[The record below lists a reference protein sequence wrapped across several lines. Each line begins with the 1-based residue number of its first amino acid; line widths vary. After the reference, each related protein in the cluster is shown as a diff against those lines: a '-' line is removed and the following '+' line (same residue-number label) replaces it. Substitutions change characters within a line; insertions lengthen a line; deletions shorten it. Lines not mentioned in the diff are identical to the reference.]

1 VKTFVALHL
10 LQQLLVGG
18 SMPKSPAFGEPGR
31 PPPTARA
38 DRKGLSLSGVQEG
51 SEVELSKLIF
61 HASLPFHDCL
71 TFRMERG
78 FIVHVS
84 VWIQ

>member
-1 VKTFVALHL
+1 MRARVKTFVALHL

-51 SEVELSKLIF
+51 FEVELSK
-61 HASLPFHDCL
+61 
-71 TFRMERG
+71 
-78 FIVHVS
+78 
-84 VWIQ
+84 